1 MPCAPATH
9 ALCATNERTA
19 RNVPAKAQAYSLSG
33 TKIQYF
39 FQIRQPPSNQNN
51 SICPHPTEYIRF
63 KSDSCRRHA
72 PKPPD
77 TVTNSQKEGHNTPL
91 STLPFP
97 RHSSHIKK
105 IWFPVNRQSVIITS
119 QYILHLGCFRIFVA
133 NKTNSRYYGSK
144 PYW

>member
-63 KSDSCRRHA
+63 KSDSYRRHA

-91 STLPFP
+91 STLPVPETQFTYQKDMVS
-97 RHSSHIKK
+97 RKSSIRNYHIT
-105 IWFPVNRQSVIITS
+105 IHTPSRLFS
-119 QYILHLGCFRIFVA
+119 YIC
-133 NKTNSRYYGSK
+133 S
-144 PYW
+144 